1 MRRAELEKID
11 TLEDKIMEELGHL
24 KKKRATMDEELAEFG
39 MVEQLKV
46 KAEKTKKYLEEQRQV
61 LSGRKDLIKTVA
73 NEKKTKLDARMGQLQ
88 ENDLHLTLERLE
100 QKIRTL
106 EQGIYTMDD
115 FVRGKEAEADFKPL
129 VQEVVV
135 MVDALNLEVQKMAA
149 L

>member
-1 MRRAELEKID
+1 
-11 TLEDKIMEELGHL
+11 
-24 KKKRATMDEELAEFG
+24 
-39 MVEQLKV
+39 
-46 KAEKTKKYLEEQRQV
+46 
-61 LSGRKDLIKTVA
+61 
-73 NEKKTKLDARMGQLQ
+73 MGQLQ

>member
-1 MRRAELEKID
+1 MSSS
-11 TLEDKIMEELGHL
+11 
-24 KKKRATMDEELAEFG
+24 
-39 MVEQLKV
+39 Q
-46 KAEKTKKYLEEQRQV
+46 
-61 LSGRKDLIKTVA
+61 TVA
-73 NEKKTKLDARMGQLQ
+73 SEKKMKLDAKMSQLQ

-129 VQEVVV
+129 VQEVTV